1 MPYIRLTASAA
12 AAVAV
17 VLALALSPA
26 TARPCDHGD
35 AGCVVSPQADAI
47 GAQADPMKLD
57 QFIKTWKPVAKRH
70 PVATSGKSKKSKST
84 RKPAAKE
91 VAPEPA
97 VAETA
102 PAPVPTETI
111 AANPDQSVATDA
123 VGITPFDEANEVDA
137 ADSTPPS
144 NVQVVAFNEVNEL
157 DLAAPSPPVP
167 PASVGQSVFAEQP
180 DEDNSWRAKLL
191 LAIAGTIALAGAT
204 RFFVA

>member
-1 MPYIRLTASAA
+1 MEAS
-12 AAVAV
+12 
-17 VLALALSPA
+17 
-26 TARPCDHGD
+26 R
-35 AGCVVSPQADAI
+35 QAPSGSD
-47 GAQADPMKLD
+47 
-57 QFIKTWKPVAKRH
+57 V
-70 PVATSGKSKKSKST
+70 GKSKIEIYEK
-84 RKPAAKE
+84 ACCKE
-91 VAPEPA
+91 VASEPA